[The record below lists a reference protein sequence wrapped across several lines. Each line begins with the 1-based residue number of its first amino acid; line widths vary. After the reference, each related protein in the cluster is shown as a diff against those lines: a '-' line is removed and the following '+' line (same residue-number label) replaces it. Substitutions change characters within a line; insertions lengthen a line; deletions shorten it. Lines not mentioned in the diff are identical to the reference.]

1 MKRIALIGGGATNL
15 LLASLLS
22 KHQDIKIDIIEIR
35 ERVGKKILET
45 GNGKCNFTNMN
56 ITKYDYNLE
65 EFVSNIIDQNVL
77 KTFSELGL
85 LYYSDNEGR
94 CYPSSDASN
103 SILDLLRSTYLI
115 NENVSELVN
124 SKVKKIE
131 KENNGYYLFI
141 NNNKEYYDYVSI
153 GIGSKVNNPK
163 FKELNLNLNVN
174 KYKPSLCPLNIDI
187 SGLKGVRVKCLMSLL
202 DGDSNLYSEKGEV
215 IFKDNAISGIAI
227 FNASFY
233 LNKYKVNNPFI
244 SLDLF
249 PTLSEN
255 ELINFLLNK
264 PNKDVN
270 SFFIGITNKSISQ
283 YLIKRLNLKDTLTI
297 KDIKLIAYE
306 LKNLKFKVKGLVD
319 TPQVAK
325 GEININEVN
334 SNLELKKYKNI
345 YIGGECLDID
355 AKCGGYNLHFAF
367 SSALTIY
374 NDLVNKLCLK

>member
-65 EFVSNIIDQNVL
+65 AFVSNIINQNVL

-103 SILDLLRSTYLI
+103 TILDLLRSTYLI

-124 SKVKKIE
+124 SEVKKIE

-233 LNKYKVNNPFI
+233 
-244 SLDLF
+244 
-249 PTLSEN
+249 
-255 ELINFLLNK
+255 
-264 PNKDVN
+264 
-270 SFFIGITNKSISQ
+270 
-283 YLIKRLNLKDTLTI
+283 
-297 KDIKLIAYE
+297 
-306 LKNLKFKVKGLVD
+306 
-319 TPQVAK
+319 
-325 GEININEVN
+325 
-334 SNLELKKYKNI
+334 
-345 YIGGECLDID
+345 
-355 AKCGGYNLHFAF
+355 
-367 SSALTIY
+367 
-374 NDLVNKLCLK
+374 

>member
-1 MKRIALIGGGATNL
+1 MKRIALIGGGTTNL

-65 EFVSNIIDQNVL
+65 EFANNIINQNVL

-124 SKVKKIE
+124 SEVKKIE

>member
-103 SILDLLRSTYLI
+103 TILDLLRSTYLI

-124 SKVKKIE
+124 SEVKKIE

-249 PTLSEN
+249 PNHDEK
-255 ELINFLLNK
+255 ELTNFLLNK

-325 GEININEVN
+325 GGININEVN

>member
-65 EFVSNIIDQNVL
+65 AFVSNIINQNVL

-103 SILDLLRSTYLI
+103 TILDLLRSTYLI

-124 SKVKKIE
+124 SEVKKIE
-131 KENNGYYLFI
+131 KENNGYSLLI

-244 SLDLF
+244 TLDLF
-249 PTLSEN
+249 PSLEID
-255 ELINFLLNK
+255 ELTNFLLNK

-325 GEININEVN
+325 GGININEVN

-367 SSALTIY
+367 SSSLTIY

>member
-22 KHQDIKIDIIEIR
+22 KHKDIKVDIIEIR
-35 ERVGKKILET
+35 DRVGKKILET
-45 GNGKCNFTNMN
+45 GNGKCNFTNVN
-56 ITKYDYNLE
+56 ITKHDYNHE
-65 EFVSNIIDQNVL
+65 EFVSNIINQNIL

-85 LYYSDNEGR
+85 LYYNDNEGR
-94 CYPSSDASN
+94 CYPNSDASN
-103 SILDLLRSTYLI
+103 SILDLLRSTYLV
-115 NENVSELVN
+115 NKNVNELVN
-124 SKVKKIE
+124 SEVTKIE

-141 NNNKEYYDYVSI
+141 NNKKEYYDYISI

-163 FKELNLNLNVN
+163 FKDLNLSLNIN

-187 SGLKGVRVKCLMSLL
+187 NGLKGVRVKCLVSLL
-202 DGDSNLYSEKGEV
+202 DDLNVIYTEKGEV

-233 LNKYKVNNPFI
+233 LNKYKLNNPYI

-249 PTLSEN
+249 PSHSEY
-255 ELINFLLNK
+255 ELTDFLLNK
-264 PNKDVN
+264 PNKEVN
-270 SFFIGITNKSISQ
+270 TFFIGITNKSISQ
-283 YLIKRLNLKDTLTI
+283 YLIKRLNLKDTLSN
-297 KDIKLIAYE
+297 KDIILIAKE

-325 GEININEVN
+325 GGININEVN

-345 YIGGECLDID
+345 YIGGECLDVD

>member
-65 EFVSNIIDQNVL
+65 EFVSNIINQNVL

-103 SILDLLRSTYLI
+103 TILDLLRSTYLI

-124 SKVKKIE
+124 SEVKKIE
-131 KENNGYYLFI
+131 KENNGYYLLI

-244 SLDLF
+244 YLDLF
-249 PTLSEN
+249 PNHDEK
-255 ELINFLLNK
+255 ELTNFLLNK

-325 GEININEVN
+325 GGININEVN

>member
-65 EFVSNIIDQNVL
+65 EFVSNIINQNVL

-115 NENVSELVN
+115 NENVSEIVN
-124 SKVKKIE
+124 SEVTKIE
-131 KENNGYYLFI
+131 KQNNGYYLFI

-249 PTLSEN
+249 PNHDEK
-255 ELINFLLNK
+255 ELTNFLLNK

-325 GEININEVN
+325 GGININEVN